1 MPVYKTTVVWKGGH
15 DGELTC
21 GNGAKMDFSAPPALQ
36 GRYGVMTPEDAY
48 VSALNTCFHM
58 MFIWAVERLKIELVS
73 YECEA
78 EGHVLDLLDR
88 TSVFEQTV
96 LRPKIKV
103 KTNSLERVPKALA
116 WARKYSLIANS
127 IKPPVIIEPKI
138 ETEP

>member
-1 MPVYKTTVVWKGGH
+1 LVVWKGGH

-21 GNGAKMDFSAPPALQ
+21 GNGPKMDFSAPPALQ

-58 MFIWAVERLKIELVS
+58 MFIWAAERLKIELVS

-88 TSVFEQTV
+88 TSIFERTV

-103 KTNSLERVPKALA
+103 KTNSIERVPKALE

-127 IKPPVIIEPKI
+127 IKPPVVVEPKI

>member
-1 MPVYKTTVVWKGGH
+1 MYKTTVVWKGGH

>member
-1 MPVYKTTVVWKGGH
+1 MPVYKTKVVWKGGH

-21 GNGAKMDFSAPPALQ
+21 GNGPKMNFSAPPALQ

-58 MFIWAVERLKIELVS
+58 MFIWATERLKIQLVS

-78 EGHVLDLLDR
+78 EGHVIDLLDR
-88 TSVFEQTV
+88 TSVFERTV
-96 LRPKIKV
+96 LKPKIRV
-103 KTNSLERVPKALA
+103 KANSVTRVGKALE

-127 IKPPVIIEPKI
+127 IKPPIIIKPRIDSEP
-138 ETEP
+138 

>member
-1 MPVYKTTVVWKGGH
+1 VYKTTVVWKGGH

>member
-1 MPVYKTTVVWKGGH
+1 
-15 DGELTC
+15 
-21 GNGAKMDFSAPPALQ
+21 MDFSAPPALQ

-58 MFIWAVERLKIELVS
+58 MFIWAAERLKIELVS

-88 TSVFEQTV
+88 TSIFERTV

-103 KTNSLERVPKALA
+103 KTNSIERVPKALE

-127 IKPPVIIEPKI
+127 IKPPVVVEPKI

>member
-1 MPVYKTTVVWKGGH
+1 MS
-15 DGELTC
+15 
-21 GNGAKMDFSAPPALQ
+21 FSAPPALQ

-58 MFIWAVERLKIELVS
+58 MFIWATERLKIKLVS

-78 EGHVLDLLDR
+78 EGHVVDLLDR
-88 TSVFEQTV
+88 TSTFTQTI

-103 KTNSLERVPKALA
+103 KAESAARVGKALE

-127 IKPPVIIEPKI
+127 IKPPVTVEPQI